1 MKKTAFITL
10 LALFLCCCH
19 GNRDQ
24 FVLKGNVP
32 SLGDDTLLVYGAD
45 EWFDHIDTVVA
56 RDGRFT
62 LAFVPDTVTPLWLAF
77 PGGHREFLF
86 AEKGTFTTLTGD
98 TAVAGHLTLAGGR
111 QNDLLAAFNAV
122 LRDTVLT
129 FDEVQQLADSFII
142 KHPYDEASIYMLQ
155 RYFVQ
160 LPEASVSQIRSE
172 MGKMS
177 GNLQDNAYIADLR
190 SRIEGHKSTPGGMV
204 VLNNYRIESPEG
216 KVISQNN
223 LRDTCLLISFWASWH
238 DESRRELQEYRAL
251 ADTFAGRPFA
261 MLSVSL
267 DNEREAWLRAIDE
280 DSLTWLQGNGFQGW
294 ELNMLSLL
302 GIDRL
307 PANVLLNAQRRT
319 QGYNLHGD
327 ELKKKINEVVGR
339 EEERV
344 KAEKKAEKER
354 KKKAKKNAKR

>member
-10 LALFLCCCH
+10 LALLLCCCH

-86 AEKGTFTTLTGD
+86 AEKGTLTTLTGD

-111 QNDLLAAFNAV
+111 QNDLLAAFDAV

-129 FDEVQQLADSFII
+129 LDEVQQLADSFII
-142 KHPYDEASIYMLQ
+142 KHPFDEASIYMLQ
-155 RYFVQ
+155 RYYVRQ
-160 LPEASVSQIRSE
+160 ADPSVSNVRSE

-177 GNLQDNAYIADLR
+177 GNLQDNICIAGLR
-190 SRIEGHKSTPGGMV
+190 NRLEGMKSNSSSMV
-204 VLNNYRIESPEG
+204 VLSNYRLKDPDG
-216 KVISQNN
+216 KVINTNN
-223 LRDTCLLISFWASWH
+223 FRDTCLLVSFWASW
-238 DESRRELQEYRAL
+238 DTLSRRELQDYRAL

-261 MLSVSL
+261 LMSVSL

-280 DSLTWLQGNGFQGW
+280 DSLTWTQGNGFQGW
-294 ELNMLSLL
+294 ELDMLRQL

-307 PANVLLNAQRRT
+307 PANVLFNAQRRT
-319 QGYNLHGD
+319 QAFNLHGD
-327 ELKKKINEVVGR
+327 ELKQKIEEVVTR

-354 KKKAKKNAKR
+354 QRKARKKK